1 LTDGAL
7 ELAYKQE
14 NTYKYDENG
23 YMIFR
28 AISDINGK
36 ITKKTEWKYSADGKM
51 INKISHDEN
60 GDITIQ
66 EEYTYNS
73 DGNIIAYTGYFG
85 GEAPYTERNVFE
97 FDDEGRNT
105 LFEAYKRYGDGEE
118 ILTEKEVKE
127 YDKYGNV
134 IYTSIYKN
142 NAQYGVQY
150 GDITEEYEYVLEY
163 DEDGIVIKRT
173 TYLNGVIR
181 YETTYKDPIVLY
193 EPRERE

>member
-1 LTDGAL
+1 
-7 ELAYKQE
+7 
-14 NTYKYDENG
+14 
-23 YMIFR
+23 
-28 AISDINGK
+28 
-36 ITKKTEWKYSADGKM
+36 M

-97 FDDEGRNT
+97 YDDEGRNT
-105 LFEAYKRYGDGEE
+105 LFESYKRRGDGEE

-163 DEDGIVIKRT
+163 DEDGIVIKKT
-173 TYLNGVIR
+173 TYINGVMR

-193 EPRERE
+193 EPKE